1 MLLREFLINY
11 SNEVITGKVVAC
23 IKHKQACQR
32 FLNEIVKEGTEEFP
46 FYFDD
51 DKGLRFIEWSTF
63 FKHTKGPLQGQ
74 SISFEPIQI
83 FIFGNIYGWCRVGS
97 GRRRFKKAYWQVARK
112 NAKTQSMG
120 CVGSYECMANGVNMS
135 EVYVAATK
143 KEQANIL
150 YKEIVAQL
158 KGCGYLQK
166 KYNVKYGKINHLK
179 SDSFIT
185 ALSKD
190 AGKEGDG
197 FNPQCALIDEYHAHK
212 TSEIYDVLVSGM
224 GARSEPLI
232 IIITTAGFELNYP
245 CYSVEYKYVSQIL
258 DPENPIENDEYFVM
272 INELDPDDDYKDE
285 SVWPKANPIV
295 CTSEIGLE
303 YLRGELKV
311 AIDVPEKKKGFL
323 TKNMNIW
330 VDAKDNGYMDMT
342 RWNACGD
349 RKFTLEWLR
358 GCEVI
363 IGSDL
368 SAKIDQ
374 TSYTIEC
381 YKNGKFYVYNFS
393 FIPEETLKAKM
404 KSDKVPYDLWVEQG
418 HIVKV
423 PGAVVDYDFVRDHM
437 YETIKNYD
445 LKPLEFPTDPW
456 NAYQLIIDLSMD
468 GFIAPEIRQG
478 FQTLSGPTKNFREE
492 VYKRNVVHNHNPN
505 FSWSVSNAVTKQ
517 DSNENIMLDKAKS
530 YERIDPIASAINAH
544 VRMMAYVA
552 VKPTDINKYTTDE
565 YLDKVWS

>member
-11 SNEVITGKVVAC
+11 SNEVISGKEVAC

-32 FLNEIVKEGTEEFP
+32 FLNDIVREESKEFP

-51 DKGLRFIEWSTF
+51 DEGLRFIEWCTL
-63 FKHTKGPLQGQ
+63 FKHTKGPLQGEE
-74 SISFEPIQI
+74 ISPAPIQI
-83 FIFGNIYGWCRVGS
+83 FVFGNIYGWRRVGS
-97 GRRRFKKAYWQVARK
+97 GRRRFKKGYWQVGRK
-112 NAKTQSMG
+112 NAKTQSMA

-143 KEQANIL
+143 KDQANIL
-150 YKEIVAQL
+150 YKEIGAQL
-158 KGCGYLQK
+158 KGCDYLK
-166 KYNVKYGKINHLK
+166 GKYDIKYGKINHPK

-197 FNPQCALIDEYHAHK
+197 FNPQCALVDEYHAHK

-232 IIITTAGFELNYP
+232 MIITTAGFELNYP

-272 INELDPDDDYKDE
+272 INELDKDDDFKDE

-295 CTSEIGLE
+295 CSNEIGME

-311 AIDVPEKKKGFL
+311 AIDVPEKLKNFL

-330 VDAKDNGYMDMT
+330 VDAKDDGYMDMKK
-342 RWNACGD
+342 WNDCGKD
-349 RKFTLEWLR
+349 ITLEEIR

-381 YKNGKFYVYNFS
+381 YKDEKYYVFNFS
-393 FIPEETLKAKM
+393 FMPEETLKAKM
-404 KSDKVPYDLWVEQG
+404 TTDKVPYDVWVKQG
-418 HIVKV
+418 HIILV
-423 PGAVVDYDFVRDHM
+423 PGAVIDYDFMRVHM
-437 YETIKNYD
+437 YKIIKEYN

-456 NAYQLIIDLSMD
+456 NAYQLIIDLEND
-468 GFIAPEIRQG
+468 GYIAPEIRQG
-478 FQTLSGPTKNFREE
+478 YQTLSGPTKHFREE
-492 VYKRNVVHNHNPN
+492 VYRGNVIHNNNPN
-505 FSWSVSNAVTKQ
+505 LTWSVSNAVKKE
-517 DSNENIMLDKAKS
+517 DANENIMLDKAKS
-530 YERIDPIASAINAH
+530 FERIDPLASLINAH
-544 VRMMAYVA
+544 VRMMTYVS
-552 VKPTDINKYTTDE
+552 VKPFDVNKYASDE
-565 YLDKVWS
+565 YLDSIWG

>member
-11 SNEVITGKVVAC
+11 SNEVLTGKVVAC

-32 FLNEIVKEGTEEFP
+32 FLNDIAREGTEKFP

-51 DKGLRFIEWSTF
+51 DEGLRFIEWTTL
-63 FKHTKGPLQGQ
+63 FKHTKGHLQGEP
-74 SISFEPIQI
+74 ISLEPIQI
-83 FIFGNIYGWCRVGS
+83 FIFGNLYGWRRVGS
-97 GRRRFKKAYWQVARK
+97 GRRRFKKGYWQVGRK

-143 KEQANIL
+143 KDQANIL

-158 KGCGYLQK
+158 KSCDYLAK
-166 KYNVKYGKINHLK
+166 KYNVKYGRINHPK

-197 FNPQCALIDEYHAHK
+197 FNPQCALVDEYHAHK

-232 IIITTAGFELNYP
+232 MIITTAGFELNYP

-272 INELDPDDDYKDE
+272 INELDPDDDFKDE
-285 SVWPKANPIV
+285 KVWPKANPIV
-295 CTSEIGLE
+295 CTNEIGME

-311 AIDVPEKKKGFL
+311 AIDVPEKLKNFL

-330 VDAKDNGYMDMT
+330 VDAKDSGYMNMKK
-342 RWNACGD
+342 WNACGQD
-349 RKFTLEWLR
+349 GLTLEEIR

-363 IGSDL
+363 IGIDL

-381 YKNGKFYVYNFS
+381 YKDEKYYIFNYAFM
-393 FIPEETLKAKM
+393 PEETIKEKM
-404 KSDKVPYDLWVEQG
+404 ATDKVRYDVWINQG
-418 HIVKV
+418 WLIQA
-423 PGAVVDYDFVRDHM
+423 PGAVIDYDFMRNHM
-437 YETIKNYD
+437 YKVIKEYD

-456 NAYQLIIDLSMD
+456 NAYQLIIDLEKD
-468 GFIAPEIRQG
+468 GYVAPEIRQG
-478 FQTLSGPTKNFREE
+478 YQTLSGPTKHFREE
-492 VYKRNVVHNHNPN
+492 VYRGNVIHNNNPN
-505 FSWSVSNAVTKQ
+505 LSWSVSNAIIIE
-517 DSNENIMLDKAKS
+517 DSNENIKIDKSKS
-530 YERIDPIASAINAH
+530 SERVDPIIATIIAH
-544 VRMMAYVA
+544 VRMMAYVSE
-552 VKPTDINKYTTDE
+552 KPFDVNKYASDE
-565 YLDKVWS
+565 YLDSICG